1 MKIKSPYYYGAATKL
16 KPVMADSSSSRKA
29 MQIRSFHCSQL
40 EEMVPPQSTIRL
52 DQIKKLPTAFVLS
65 CHHQGKKAE
74 ENIQDFSSPF
84 WKEEKMAHPSFLS
97 GSPPL
102 PSSFYS
108 TFMYRAHLCVPPSL
122 LCALSICSS
131 SSFFKESYKKLFW
144 YLILWAII
152 HGVWKPFKKSPFLV
166 FLNPDTLFGSKLKS
180 FIEFKKAQPKICQ
193 KGVTWHKCYL
203 CWWELCQDFK
213 CSSWSKPS
221 SYSFSFFSD
230 FSFSSQCKI
239 HNFCTICKRGP
250 KFKEQTDAGLH
261 QFTFQRL

>member
-1 MKIKSPYYYGAATKL
+1 MFFRVIIRGKKQKKIYKIFLLHSGKKKKWRTHHFSVGVLLYL
-16 KPVMADSSSSRKA
+16 LLF
-29 MQIRSFHCSQL
+29 IQL
-40 EEMVPPQSTIRL
+40 LCIELIFVS
-52 DQIKKLPTAFVLS
+52 LPLCFVLS
-65 CHHQGKKAE
+65 QYAPHQA
-74 ENIQDFSSPF
+74 
-84 WKEEKMAHPSFLS
+84 
-97 GSPPL
+97 
-102 PSSFYS
+102 
-108 TFMYRAHLCVPPSL
+108 
-122 LCALSICSS
+122 
-131 SSFFKESYKKLFW
+131 FFKESYKKLFW

-230 FSFSSQCKI
+230 FSFSS
-239 HNFCTICKRGP
+239 
-250 KFKEQTDAGLH
+250 
-261 QFTFQRL
+261 

>member
-1 MKIKSPYYYGAATKL
+1 MSSLGEKSRRKYTRFFFSILERRKNGA
-16 KPVMADSSSSRKA
+16 PIISQWESSLYLLLFA
-29 MQIRSFHCSQL
+29 
-40 EEMVPPQSTIRL
+40 
-52 DQIKKLPTAFVLS
+52 
-65 CHHQGKKAE
+65 
-74 ENIQDFSSPF
+74 
-84 WKEEKMAHPSFLS
+84 
-97 GSPPL
+97 
-102 PSSFYS
+102 FYS

-230 FSFSSQCKI
+230 FSF
-239 HNFCTICKRGP
+239 HFRANT
-250 KFKEQTDAGLH
+250 
-261 QFTFQRL
+261 

>member
-1 MKIKSPYYYGAATKL
+1 
-16 KPVMADSSSSRKA
+16 
-29 MQIRSFHCSQL
+29 
-40 EEMVPPQSTIRL
+40 
-52 DQIKKLPTAFVLS
+52 
-65 CHHQGKKAE
+65 
-74 ENIQDFSSPF
+74 
-84 WKEEKMAHPSFLS
+84 MAHPSFLS

-230 FSFSSQCKI
+230 FSFSSCKI
-239 HNFCTICKRGP
+239 HNFCTICMRGP
-250 KFKEQTDAGLH
+250 KFKE
-261 QFTFQRL
+261 